1 MTKPGYRIDPAD
13 PEAFRRAFHEL
24 ADACLER
31 VEQARDLPWI
41 PKPDDI
47 AETVALGPDE
57 PGLSEAEVFAIM
69 RGEVMPYA
77 TGNTHPR
84 FFGWV
89 HGTGQPMG
97 VAAEMVAATMN
108 ANLGGR
114 DHGAMAVE
122 QAVIDWSRR
131 QAGLPEGASGVLT
144 TGTSQ
149 ATILAMSAARMKLF
163 GDAVRKDGIAGL
175 GRIRVY
181 AAQGAHS
188 CFEKAMEVMGHGSGA
203 VRHIPLGPDGAM
215 DMEAL
220 EAAIAEDRADRIVPM
235 AVVGTAGSVNTGNF
249 DRLDAIAGLCRR
261 EGLWFHVDGAFG
273 FWAVLAEDP
282 WCDLVKGVDR
292 ADSIAADFH
301 KWIGVPYDCGMV
313 LMRDGDLHRR
323 TFSTRPAYLEGQVA
337 GLGGGETWFTDYGLE
352 LSRGFRAL
360 KVWAGIKAAGVPAL
374 SATIS
379 DNCRQAALMAEL
391 VEASEVLEM
400 AQPVQANVCCFHV
413 TQGDPSA
420 IATALQ
426 LSGEAVFST
435 TTLNGR
441 SCLRAAI
448 VNHRTTEDDVRL
460 AVAAVEREA
469 RAAG

>member
-1 MTKPGYRIDPAD
+1 
-13 PEAFRRAFHEL
+13 
-24 ADACLER
+24 
-31 VEQARDLPWI
+31 
-41 PKPDDI
+41 
-47 AETVALGPDE
+47 
-57 PGLSEAEVFAIM
+57 
-69 RGEVMPYA
+69 
-77 TGNTHPR
+77 
-84 FFGWV
+84 
-89 HGTGQPMG
+89 
-97 VAAEMVAATMN
+97 
-108 ANLGGR
+108 
-114 DHGAMAVE
+114 
-122 QAVIDWSRR
+122 
-131 QAGLPEGASGVLT
+131 
-144 TGTSQ
+144 
-149 ATILAMSAARMKLF
+149 
-163 GDAVRKDGIAGL
+163 
-175 GRIRVY
+175 
-181 AAQGAHS
+181 
-188 CFEKAMEVMGHGSGA
+188 
-203 VRHIPLGPDGAM
+203 
-215 DMEAL
+215 
-220 EAAIAEDRADRIVPM
+220 
-235 AVVGTAGSVNTGNF
+235 
-249 DRLDAIAGLCRR
+249 
-261 EGLWFHVDGAFG
+261 
-273 FWAVLAEDP
+273 
-282 WCDLVKGVDR
+282 
-292 ADSIAADFH
+292 
-301 KWIGVPYDCGMV
+301 MV

-413 TQGDPSA
+413 MQGDPSA

-448 VNHRTTEDDVRL
+448 VKHRTTEEDIRL